1 MSLAIAMGGSQNRT
15 REGLKMNMNT
25 QASKMIFDNDN
36 FVYLEAMEKKTREN
50 MSELSEALFKLYR
63 ANTETLTR
71 EKLFII
77 VEGV

>member
-1 MSLAIAMGGSQNRT
+1 MSLAMAMGGSQNKT

>member
-1 MSLAIAMGGSQNRT
+1 MAMGGSQNKT